1 MKRVFQV
8 SEITTLCNE
17 LKTLLNGCKT
27 HIANM
32 KTYADQA
39 DEALA
44 EVPSEVRYYGAVSS
58 VSQLRSALKTEKIEE
73 ALTKLENCRQRA
85 CELIPAADSD
95 YAAQTR
101 ELMRVT
107 KNLQTLLEEME
118 QFLIHTPL
126 TTDYSAFK
134 KAFEEVQARWN
145 KVTENAATAVEKLMA
160 NIKGAETICHAFSKD
175 PVNLSTG
182 NFIYDRTDLEVV
194 GREPFVFRRFYNA
207 INGREGVLGRDWNH
221 NYEVHLEF
229 MDGEAVL
236 LREDGKEER
245 FFWEKDRYLSLF
257 ASEGTLEK
265 AEDGYTYRTREQK
278 VYRFDREG
286 MCLETE
292 TLLGSLVTFTYEE
305 GSPFRLV
312 KAEKDTGEFFSFSY
326 DAEGKLERVQDHT
339 GRSLSYKYQGGLL
352 KEVTLPDGNTFR
364 YGYTPQGKLE
374 HVENQRGI
382 VTVENFFDEEH
393 RTTLQKFP
401 DGTQMSYVYDA
412 EKKTVELTE
421 RNGSR
426 VTYVH
431 DDKYRDVKHIH
442 SNGEER
448 FAYNQNNQKTLYVD
462 RLGNKTQYAYD
473 PAGNLVRVI
482 DALGNKTEILYGK
495 KNQPTGIR
503 INGKDKL
510 CGEYDA
516 QGRLVK
522 TKDALGNEVE
532 ITYTVSG
539 WPQTIQQADKS
550 RISLSYDARG
560 NITAIEDA
568 QGNVTRYVYD
578 ALNRMVEST
587 DGKGNVTRYTY
598 DVMGNVTCVEN
609 AEGNCQSYEY
619 NASGK
624 VTKVTDFDGAS
635 IQREY
640 NVLNRP
646 SKIIDKEG
654 RETLLAYDSMW
665 NLARVTTPDGARTT
679 YLYNEENLLSRIK
692 YADGA
697 VVRYTYDANGN
708 RIGEEDENG
717 SKTTFVYD
725 ALGRVV
731 EVNGEEGLHYAYR
744 YDGEGNLIEA
754 KDALGNTVSMEYDGN
769 GNLVKETN
777 ALGESRRYTYT
788 PLGDVESITDEAG
801 RKMVYRYLRGGQVAG
816 IRHPDD
822 TEETFTYD
830 ANGNLETHTLATG
843 FVLTYGY
850 DSMDRITE
858 ITGSEGEKKSYT
870 YDALGNVTSMTD
882 GEGNTTR
889 YAYTL
894 SGQLAKVTD
903 ALGNETEYQY
913 DACDRLIEI
922 RQYGAEGS
930 LKEDTEGSGM
940 DTDLLEAEKQN
951 GRNRL
956 CQVTRYTRDLRGQVT
971 ETRDALGQREVY
983 TYDKKG
989 QLLSKLDK
997 EGYLTKYAYTKQG
1010 DLSGIQYADGRE
1022 VKLSYNPLR
1031 QLLEVQ
1037 DWLGST
1043 KITPDALGRAQKV
1056 QYPDGREVSY
1066 TYGKAGERRSITY
1079 PDGKTVFYG
1088 YDEQLRLSELKE
1100 GDSVITYVY
1109 DPLGRLCEKQFPN
1122 GTKTTYAYD
1131 RKDQL
1136 TELVHRDQEGILD
1149 RYTYLYDFLGNKTR
1163 ITKERRGLEQ
1173 ESGSYTYGYDALG
1186 RLSEIQKDGQMQ
1198 TRYGYDAFGNRTWK
1212 EESGERTSYQYN
1224 VINQM
1229 VSERHGE
1236 LLKAYRYDKRG
1247 NLTGILENGAWK
1259 KQYVYGAINRLEEAV
1274 DATGKQARYQY
1285 NGLGH
1290 RVGKQ
1295 EGVLPKEKL
1304 EKLDPQSRIGME
1316 IGNSRQITYTL
1327 DLTRQYYNLLERTEE
1342 NRSQRYFWDG
1352 NVAAYEENG
1361 ERNYYLQ
1368 DELGSPLRIEDS
1380 AGNLR
1385 ENYGYGAF
1393 GEDLYQNQGKI
1404 QPFGYTGYQR
1414 DPVAGTYYAQAREY
1428 LTENGR
1434 FAGQDL
1440 IAGFMDMPFSM
1451 NRYSYCFNSSLILID
1466 YNGCFAVLATLGAM
1480 ALGALAG
1487 SAINASVKVVTEY
1500 VEVKRGEKEKIDW
1513 GEVAGAAAEGA
1524 IIGGVS
1530 ALPITGPLI
1539 TAVTTIGTGAVAAGT
1554 KSTVTQLVNNQPIDY
1569 NKVVEDA
1576 MIGGVTSGI
1585 FYGIGKIKDVGKI
1598 KLAGKTQG
1606 VNTKDLYKQKLNE
1619 VASKQEQ
1626 IKGAIAAT
1634 GRTSPHR
1641 KRQLAALKKEALNLM
1656 KKYGKAEVIGILKDN
1671 QKKTLEALLGIKMTN
1686 TLLEEIL
1693 EVYIPLYDNKV
1704 TPEEYFEQNFGKL
1717 CNKEISCPS

>member
-8 SEITTLCNE
+8 SEISTLCNE

-27 HIANM
+27 HISNM
-32 KTYADQA
+32 KTYAEQA

-44 EVPSEVRYYGAVSS
+44 EVPGEVRHYDAVSS
-58 VSQLRSALKTEKIEE
+58 ASELRSALKTEKIEE

-85 CELIPAADSD
+85 CELIPAADTD

-101 ELMRVT
+101 ELMGVT
-107 KNLQTLLEEME
+107 KNLQTLLEEIE

-182 NFIYDRTDLEVV
+182 NFIYDRTDLEVG

-207 INGREGVLGRDWNH
+207 INGREGVLGKDWNH

-229 MDGEAVL
+229 TDGEAVL

-292 TLLGSLVTFTYEE
+292 TLLGGRVTFTYETE
-305 GSPFRLV
+305 APFRLV
-312 KAEKDTGEFFSFSY
+312 KAEKDTGEFFAFSY
-326 DAEGKLERVQDHT
+326 GADGMLERVEDHT
-339 GRSLSYKYQGGLL
+339 GRCLSYQYQGGLL
-352 KEVTLPDGNTFR
+352 KEVRLPDGNTFR

-374 HVENQRGI
+374 QVENQRGI

-495 KNQPTGIR
+495 KNQPTGIK

-522 TKDALGNEVE
+522 TRDALGNEVE
-532 ITYTVSG
+532 ITYTASG

-550 RISLSYDARG
+550 RISLSYDAKG

-568 QGNVTRYVYD
+568 LGNVTRYAYD

-587 DGKGNVTRYTY
+587 DGKGNVTKYAY

-609 AEGNCQSYEY
+609 AEGNRQSYEY

-654 RETLLAYDSMW
+654 RETLLTYDSMW
-665 NLARVTTPDGARTT
+665 NLARVTASDGARTT

-717 SKTTFVYD
+717 AKTTFVYD
-725 ALGRVV
+725 ALGRAV
-731 EVNGEEGLHYAYR
+731 EVTGEEGLHYAYR

-754 KDALGNTVSMEYDGN
+754 EDALGNTVSMEYDGN

-777 ALGESRRYTYT
+777 ALGESRHYTYT

-801 RKMVYRYLRGGQVAG
+801 RTTCYQYQKGGLLEKIQYSDG
-816 IRHPDD
+816 
-822 TEETFTYD
+822 TEEAFTYD

-843 FVLTYGY
+843 FVLRYGY

-903 ALGNETEYQY
+903 ALGNETQYRY

-922 RQYGAEGS
+922 CQYGEKAGQEF
-930 LKEDTEGSGM
+930 
-940 DTDLLEAEKQN
+940 LEAEE
-951 GRNRL
+951 RNRRGRR
-956 CQVTRYTRDLRGQVT
+956 CQVTRYHRDIRGQITEVT
-971 ETRDALGQREVY
+971 DAMGQKETY

-989 QLLSKLDK
+989 QLLGKLDK

-1031 QLLEVQ
+1031 QLTEIQ

-1043 KITPDALGRAQKV
+1043 KITPDALGRAEKV

-1066 TYGKAGERRSITY
+1066 TYGKAGERRSLTY

-1088 YDEQLRLSELKE
+1088 YDEQFRLSELKE
-1100 GDSVITYVY
+1100 GDSIITYGY
-1109 DPLGRLCEKQFPN
+1109 DPVGRLCEKQFPN
-1122 GTKTTYAYD
+1122 GTKTTYRYD
-1131 RKDQL
+1131 RKDQV
-1136 TELVHRDQEGILD
+1136 TELVHRDKEGILD
-1149 RYTYLYDFLGNKTR
+1149 RYTYLYDLLGNKTG

-1186 RLSEIQKDGQMQ
+1186 RLSEIQKDGKVQ
-1198 TRYGYDAFGNRTWK
+1198 TQYGYDAFGNRIWK
-1212 EESGERTSYQYN
+1212 EESRERTSYQYN
-1224 VINQM
+1224 DLNQM
-1229 VSERHGE
+1229 VSERQGE
-1236 LLKAYRYDKRG
+1236 IRKEYGYDKRG
-1247 NLTGILENGAWK
+1247 NLTSILENGTWK

-1274 DATGKQARYQY
+1274 DAAGKQARYQY

-1352 NVAAYEENG
+1352 NVAVYEENG

-1385 ENYGYGAF
+1385 ESYGYGAF
-1393 GEDLYQNQGKI
+1393 GEDLYQNQGEI

-1414 DPVAGTYYAQAREY
+1414 DEIAGTYYAQAREY
-1428 LTENGR
+1428 LAENGR

-1440 IAGFMDMPFSM
+1440 IVGFMDLPFSM
-1451 NRYSYCFNSSLILID
+1451 NRYSYCFNAPMVLVDLDGEWPSLSD
-1466 YNGCFAVLATLGAM
+1466 
-1480 ALGALAG
+1480 
-1487 SAINASVKVVTEY
+1487 
-1500 VEVKRGEKEKIDW
+1500 
-1513 GEVAGAAAEGA
+1513 
-1524 IIGGVS
+1524 
-1530 ALPITGPLI
+1530 
-1539 TAVTTIGTGAVAAGT
+1539 
-1554 KSTVTQLVNNQPIDY
+1554 
-1569 NKVVEDA
+1569 
-1576 MIGGVTSGI
+1576 
-1585 FYGIGKIKDVGKI
+1585 IGKGIQNGIKDVGNAINKGVQ
-1598 KLAGKTQG
+1598 KVWETGQKAVKTAVDWVDEHKTELVAVGIMTGAVVAIASGG
-1606 VNTKDLYKQKLNE
+1606 V
-1619 VASKQEQ
+1619 
-1626 IKGAIAAT
+1626 IAAT
-1634 GRTSPHR
+1634 VGAGVLIGGGIGGISNIVSGSGNFTNGFIGGSVNGFITVFGTTSLAINPFAANAAGGAMGSVLTDILNNKDLPLKEQKSTIEILISAIASSGTQAVIGGGLAKIWDKATLGRTIGNS
-1641 KRQLAALKKEALNLM
+1641 KGWDKMATIFWETLFSGGFSFSTGTIASILSGALGKKIVDGNFM
-1656 KKYGKAEVIGILKDN
+1656 KNITE
-1671 QKKTLEALLGIKMTN
+1671 
-1686 TLLEEIL
+1686 LLEGCL
-1693 EVYIPLYDNKV
+1693 E
-1704 TPEEYFEQNFGKL
+1704 
-1717 CNKEISCPS
+1717 

>member
-27 HIANM
+27 HISNM
-32 KTYADQA
+32 KTYAEQA

-44 EVPSEVRYYGAVSS
+44 EVPGEVRHYDAVSS
-58 VSQLRSALKTEKIEE
+58 ASELRSALKTEKIEE

-85 CELIPAADSD
+85 CELIPAADTD

-101 ELMRVT
+101 ELMGVT

-160 NIKGAETICHAFSKD
+160 NIKGAETICHVFSKD

-182 NFIYDRTDLEVV
+182 NFIYDRTDLEVG

-207 INGREGVLGRDWNH
+207 INDRSGVLGKDWNH

-229 MDGEAVL
+229 TDGEAVL

-292 TLLGSLVTFTYEE
+292 TLLGGRVTFTYETE
-305 GSPFRLV
+305 APFRLV
-312 KAEKDTGEFFSFSY
+312 KAEKDTGEFFAFSY
-326 DAEGKLERVQDHT
+326 GADGMLERVEDHV
-339 GRSLSYKYQGGLL
+339 GRCLSYQYQGGLL

-374 HVENQRGI
+374 QVENPRGI

-412 EKKTVELTE
+412 EKKAVELTE

-426 VTYVH
+426 VIYVH

-482 DALGNKTEILYGK
+482 DALGNKTEIRYGE
-495 KNQPTGIR
+495 KNQPTGIK

-522 TKDALGNEVE
+522 TRDALGNEVE
-532 ITYTVSG
+532 ITYTASG

-550 RISLSYDARG
+550 RISLSYDAKG

-568 QGNVTRYVYD
+568 LGNVTRYAYD

-587 DGKGNVTRYTY
+587 DGKGNVTKYAY

-609 AEGNCQSYEY
+609 AEGNRQSYEY

-654 RETLLAYDSMW
+654 RETLLTYDSMW
-665 NLARVTTPDGARTT
+665 NLARVTASDGARTT

-717 SKTTFVYD
+717 AKTTFVYD
-725 ALGRVV
+725 ALGRAV
-731 EVNGEEGLHYAYR
+731 EVTGEEGLHYAYR

-754 KDALGNTVSMEYDGN
+754 EDALGNTVSMEYDGN

-777 ALGESRRYTYT
+777 ALGESRHYTYT

-801 RKMVYRYLRGGQVAG
+801 RTTCYQYQKGGLLEKIQYSDG
-816 IRHPDD
+816 
-822 TEETFTYD
+822 TEEAFTYD

-843 FVLTYGY
+843 FVLRYGY

-903 ALGNETEYQY
+903 ALGNETQYRY

-922 RQYGAEGS
+922 CQYGEKADQEF
-930 LKEDTEGSGM
+930 
-940 DTDLLEAEKQN
+940 LEAEE
-951 GRNRL
+951 RNRRGRR
-956 CQVTRYTRDLRGQVT
+956 CQVTRYHRDIRGQITEVT
-971 ETRDALGQREVY
+971 DAMGQKETY

-989 QLLSKLDK
+989 QLLGKLDK

-1031 QLLEVQ
+1031 QLTEIQ

-1043 KITPDALGRAQKV
+1043 KITPDALGRAEKV

-1066 TYGKAGERRSITY
+1066 TYGKAGERRSLTY

-1088 YDEQLRLSELKE
+1088 YDEQFRLSELKE
-1100 GDSVITYVY
+1100 GDSIITYGY
-1109 DPLGRLCEKQFPN
+1109 DPVGRLCEKQFPN
-1122 GTKTTYAYD
+1122 GTKTTYRYD
-1131 RKDQL
+1131 RKDQV
-1136 TELVHRDQEGILD
+1136 TELVHRDKEGILD
-1149 RYTYLYDFLGNKTR
+1149 RYTYLYDLLGNKTG

-1186 RLSEIQKDGQMQ
+1186 RLSEIQKDGKVQ
-1198 TRYGYDAFGNRTWK
+1198 TQYGYDAFGNRIWK
-1212 EESGERTSYQYN
+1212 EESRERTSYQYN
-1224 VINQM
+1224 GLNQM
-1229 VSERHGE
+1229 VSERQGE
-1236 LLKAYRYDKRG
+1236 IRKEYGYDKRG
-1247 NLTGILENGAWK
+1247 NLTSILENGTWK

-1274 DATGKQARYQY
+1274 DAAGKQARYQY

-1304 EKLDPQSRIGME
+1304 EKLDPQNRIGME
-1316 IGNSRQITYTL
+1316 IGNSRQITYAL
-1327 DLTRQYYNLLERTEE
+1327 DLTRQYHNLLERTEE
-1342 NRSQRYFWDG
+1342 SKSQRYFWDG

-1380 AGNLR
+1380 AGTLL
-1385 ENYGYGAF
+1385 ESYGYGAF

-1414 DPVAGTYYAQAREY
+1414 DEVSGTYYAQAREY
-1428 LTENGR
+1428 LAESGR
-1434 FAGQDL
+1434 FAGQDIMTGTVKYPETFNL
-1440 IAGFMDMPFSM
+1440 YKYSFNQPLKYIDPSGETEEEFCENISTAFS
-1451 NRYSYCFNSSLILID
+1451 RYGEQFIESVSSPQNWGLWALDGSFAALEVYKQITKHIPQFKTNANNKTLVNISDSVNYKGGRGGVRRISKAKLLQQDSSLGEAYRTQMKLDKLSKGLVCLNGAVSFISEYNSNPDLSVKEKIVNSSVEATWSIGSSVAIGSALGSLLPGAGTIVGAIGGFVVGTAASILID
-1466 YNGCFAVLATLGAM
+1466 GIAKTKWFDG
-1480 ALGALAG
+1480 
-1487 SAINASVKVVTEY
+1487 
-1500 VEVKRGEKEKIDW
+1500 
-1513 GEVAGAAAEGA
+1513 
-1524 IIGGVS
+1524 
-1530 ALPITGPLI
+1530 
-1539 TAVTTIGTGAVAAGT
+1539 GT
-1554 KSTVTQLVNNQPIDY
+1554 KSVLDY
-1569 NKVVEDA
+1569 VKQGVNKVVD
-1576 MIGGVTSGI
+1576 
-1585 FYGIGKIKDVGKI
+1585 GIGDAFSG
-1598 KLAGKTQG
+1598 
-1606 VNTKDLYKQKLNE
+1606 
-1619 VASKQEQ
+1619 
-1626 IKGAIAAT
+1626 
-1634 GRTSPHR
+1634 
-1641 KRQLAALKKEALNLM
+1641 
-1656 KKYGKAEVIGILKDN
+1656 
-1671 QKKTLEALLGIKMTN
+1671 
-1686 TLLEEIL
+1686 
-1693 EVYIPLYDNKV
+1693 
-1704 TPEEYFEQNFGKL
+1704 FG
-1717 CNKEISCPS
+1717 EFVFG

>member
-27 HIANM
+27 HISNM
-32 KTYADQA
+32 KTYAEQA

-44 EVPSEVRYYGAVSS
+44 EVPGEVRHYGAVYS
-58 VSQLRSALKTEKIEE
+58 VSELRSALKTEKIED
-73 ALTKLENCRQRA
+73 ALTKLENCRVRA
-85 CELIPAADSD
+85 CELIPAADTD

-101 ELMRVT
+101 ELVGVT

-145 KVTENAATAVEKLMA
+145 KVTENAEKVVEKLMA

-182 NFIYDRTDLEVV
+182 NFIYDRTDLEVG

-207 INGREGVLGRDWNH
+207 INGREGVLGKDWNH

-229 MDGEAVL
+229 TDGEAVL

-292 TLLGSLVTFTYEE
+292 TLLGGRVTFTYETE
-305 GSPFRLV
+305 APFRLV
-312 KAEKDTGEFFSFSY
+312 KAEKDTGEFFAFSY
-326 DAEGKLERVQDHT
+326 GADGMLERVEDHV
-339 GRSLSYKYQGGLL
+339 GRCLSYQYQGGLL

-374 HVENQRGI
+374 QVENPRGI

-412 EKKTVELTE
+412 EKKAVELTE

-426 VTYVH
+426 VIYVH

-482 DALGNKTEILYGK
+482 DALGNKTEIRYGE

-522 TKDALGNEVE
+522 TRDALGNEVE
-532 ITYTVSG
+532 ITYTEAG
-539 WPQTIQQADKS
+539 WPQTILQADKS
-550 RISLSYDARG
+550 RITLSYDAKG

-568 QGNVTRYVYD
+568 QGNMTQYGYD
-578 ALNRMVEST
+578 TLNRMVEST
-587 DGKGNVTRYTY
+587 DGKGNVTKYAY
-598 DVMGNVTCVEN
+598 DVIGNVTCVEN

-654 RETLLAYDSMW
+654 RETLLTYDSMW
-665 NLARVTTPDGARTT
+665 NLARVTAPDGARTT

-697 VVRYTYDANGN
+697 VVRYTYDGNGN
-708 RIGEEDENG
+708 RTGEEDENG
-717 SKTTFVYD
+717 AKTTFVYD

-754 KDALGNTVSMEYDGN
+754 EDALGNTVSMEYDGN

-777 ALGESRRYTYT
+777 VLGESRHYTYT

-801 RKMVYRYLRGGQVAG
+801 RTTCYQYQKGGLLEKIQYSDG
-816 IRHPDD
+816 
-822 TEETFTYD
+822 TEEAFTYD

-843 FVLTYGY
+843 FVLRYGY

-903 ALGNETEYQY
+903 ALGNETQYRY

-922 RQYGAEGS
+922 CQYGEKADQEF
-930 LKEDTEGSGM
+930 
-940 DTDLLEAEKQN
+940 LEAEE
-951 GRNRL
+951 RNRRGRR
-956 CQVTRYTRDLRGQVT
+956 CQVTRYHRDIRGQITEVT
-971 ETRDALGQREVY
+971 DAMGQKETY

-989 QLLSKLDK
+989 QLLGKLDK

-1031 QLLEVQ
+1031 QLTEIQ

-1043 KITPDALGRAQKV
+1043 KITPDALGRAEKV

-1066 TYGKAGERRSITY
+1066 TYGKAGERRSLTY

-1088 YDEQLRLSELKE
+1088 YDEQFRLSELKE
-1100 GDSVITYVY
+1100 GDSIITYGY
-1109 DPLGRLCEKQFPN
+1109 DPVGRLCEKQFPN
-1122 GTKTTYAYD
+1122 GTKTTYRYD
-1131 RKDQL
+1131 RKDQV
-1136 TELVHRDQEGILD
+1136 TELVHRDKEGILD
-1149 RYTYLYDFLGNKTR
+1149 RYTYLYDLLGNKTG

-1186 RLSEIQKDGQMQ
+1186 RLSEIQKDGKVQ
-1198 TRYGYDAFGNRTWK
+1198 TQYGYDAFGNRIWK
-1212 EESGERTSYQYN
+1212 EESRERTSYQYN
-1224 VINQM
+1224 GLNQM
-1229 VSERHGE
+1229 VSERQGE
-1236 LLKAYRYDKRG
+1236 IRKEYGYDKRG
-1247 NLTGILENGAWK
+1247 NLTSILENGTWK

-1274 DATGKQARYQY
+1274 DAAGKQARYQY

-1295 EGVLPKEKL
+1295 EGIIPKEKL
-1304 EKLDPQSRIGME
+1304 EKLDPQNRICME
-1316 IGNSRQITYTL
+1316 VGNSRQIAYTL

-1342 NRSQRYFWDG
+1342 SQSQRYFWDG

-1361 ERNYYLQ
+1361 GRNYYLQ
-1368 DELGSPLRIEDS
+1368 DELGSSLRIEDS

-1385 ENYGYGAF
+1385 ESYGYGAF
-1393 GEDLYQNQGKI
+1393 GEDLYQNQGKK

-1414 DPVAGTYYAQAREY
+1414 DEIAGTYYAQAREY
-1428 LTENGR
+1428 LAESGR
-1434 FAGQDL
+1434 FQERDIIKGQTSYPL
-1440 IAGFMDMPFSM
+1440 TLNEYIYCGNMPFYYYDP
-1451 NRYSYCFNSSLILID
+1451 NGLFWHIVCGAAVGIVANTVINVGTSLL
-1466 YNGCFAVLATLGAM
+1466 
-1480 ALGALAG
+1480 
-1487 SAINASVKVVTEY
+1487 S
-1500 VEVKRGEKEKIDW
+1500 GEKITASQ
-1513 GEVAGAAAEGA
+1513 VISS
-1524 IIGGVS
+1524 IIGG
-1530 ALPITGPLI
+1530 AITGGI
-1539 TAVTTIGTGAVAAGT
+1539 T
-1554 KSTVTQLVNNQPIDY
+1554 
-1569 NKVVEDA
+1569 
-1576 MIGGVTSGI
+1576 
-1585 FYGIGKIKDVGKI
+1585 
-1598 KLAGKTQG
+1598 
-1606 VNTKDLYKQKLNE
+1606 
-1619 VASKQEQ
+1619 
-1626 IKGAIAAT
+1626 AAT
-1634 GRTSPHR
+1634 GNVMAGTVVGGAAERIIKGTMDGDSIQDIAQDVAVGTVVDVAIAKVGKYLINTSMADSMKNYLKGTKWGNKIFKSDRYYRSQITRARNAWKNKKIIKPRFRTYMNGFLGVSGMELIDKVTDLQASYIPGMDIKEELRHI
-1641 KRQLAALKKEALNLM
+1641 LNDIYDNGEEWIKEANEM
-1656 KKYGKAEVIGILKDN
+1656 RNYTNQILDKML
-1671 QKKTLEALLGIKMTN
+1671 KTITNEELET
-1686 TLLEEIL
+1686 
-1693 EVYIPLYDNKV
+1693 V
-1704 TPEEYFEQNFGKL
+1704 L
-1717 CNKEISCPS
+1717 CIE

>member
-8 SEITTLCNE
+8 SEISTLCNE

-27 HIANM
+27 HISDM
-32 KTYADQA
+32 KTYAEQA

-44 EVPSEVRYYGAVSS
+44 EVPGEVRHYDAVSS
-58 VSQLRSALKTEKIEE
+58 ASELRSALKTEKIEE

-85 CELIPAADSD
+85 CELIPAADTD

-101 ELMRVT
+101 ELVGVT

-182 NFIYDRTDLEVV
+182 NFIYDRTDLEVG
-194 GREPFVFRRFYNA
+194 GREAFVFRRFYNA
-207 INGREGVLGRDWNH
+207 INDRSGVLGKDWNH

-229 MDGEAVL
+229 TDGEAVL

-257 ASEGTLEK
+257 ASEGVLEK
-265 AEDGYTYRTREQK
+265 AEEGYAYRTREQK

-292 TLLGSLVTFTYEE
+292 TLLGSLITFTYEE

-312 KAEKDTGEFFSFSY
+312 KVEKDTGEFFAFSY
-326 DAEGKLERVQDHT
+326 GADGMLEHVKDHA

-352 KEVTLPDGNTFR
+352 KEVRLPDGNTFR

-374 HVENQRGI
+374 QVENQRGI

-448 FAYNQNNQKTLYVD
+448 FTYNQNNQKTLYVD

-495 KNQPTGIR
+495 KNQPTGIK

-522 TKDALGNEVE
+522 TRDALGNEVE

-550 RISLSYDARG
+550 RIRLSYDARG
-560 NITAIEDA
+560 NITAIKDA
-568 QGNVTRYVYD
+568 LGNVIRYAYD

-708 RIGEEDENG
+708 RTGEEDENG
-717 SKTTFVYD
+717 AKTTFVYD

-754 KDALGNTVSMEYDGN
+754 EDALGNTVSMEYDGN
-769 GNLVKETN
+769 GNLVKESN
-777 ALGESRRYTYT
+777 ALGESRHYTYT

-801 RKMVYRYLRGGQVAG
+801 RTTCYQYQKGGLLEKIQYSDG
-816 IRHPDD
+816 
-822 TEETFTYD
+822 TEEAFTYD
-830 ANGNLETHTLATG
+830 ANGNLETHTFATG
-843 FVLTYGY
+843 FVLRYGY

-913 DACDRLIEI
+913 DVCDRLIEI

-930 LKEDTEGSGM
+930 LKEEVEGSGM

-971 ETRDALGQREVY
+971 ETMDALKQREVY

-1031 QLLEVQ
+1031 QLMEVQ
-1037 DWLGST
+1037 DWLGNT

-1066 TYGKAGERRSITY
+1066 TYGKAGERKSITY

-1100 GDSVITYVY
+1100 GDSIITYAY
-1109 DPLGRLCEKQFPN
+1109 DPMGRLCEKQFPN

-1136 TELVHRDQEGILD
+1136 TELVHQDQDGILD
-1149 RYTYLYDFLGNKTR
+1149 RYTYLYDLLGNKTG

-1229 VSERHGE
+1229 VSEKHGE
-1236 LLKAYRYDKRG
+1236 LLKAYSYDKRG
-1247 NLTGILENGAWK
+1247 NLTGIQENGAWK

-1274 DATGKQARYQY
+1274 DAAGKQARYQY

-1316 IGNSRQITYTL
+1316 IGNSQQITYTL

-1342 NRSQRYFWDG
+1342 SQSQRYFWDG

-1385 ENYGYGAF
+1385 ESYGYGAF
-1393 GEDLYQNQGKI
+1393 GEDLYQNQGEI

-1414 DPVAGTYYAQAREY
+1414 DEIAGTYYAQAREY
-1428 LTENGR
+1428 LAENGR

-1440 IAGFMDMPFSM
+1440 IAGFMDLPFSM
-1451 NRYSYCFNSSLILID
+1451 NRYSYCFNAPMILVD
-1466 YNGCFAVLATLGAM
+1466 LDGAFPSWSDIKKGFSKGIGKAWNWAKKHKDDIIKVIGTT
-1480 ALGALAG
+1480 AL
-1487 SAINASVKVVTEY
+1487 VV
-1500 VEVKRGEKEKIDW
+1500 
-1513 GEVAGAAAEGA
+1513 
-1524 IIGGVS
+1524 GGV
-1530 ALPITGPLI
+1530 AI
-1539 TAVTTIGTGAVAAGT
+1539 TAATFGTGAGVFVGISAVSGAT
-1554 KSTVTQLVNNQPIDY
+1554 
-1569 NKVVEDA
+1569 A
-1576 MIGGVTSGI
+1576 GGVTSYITGGDIVDNICGGTINGTITAIGTLLGTPGVGNFLGGAIGSAITDIMGGEKEFDKVLLRSAIGGGI
-1585 FYGIGKIKDVGKI
+1585 QLGMTMGGIITKVSYDVGLKNTSLGGI
-1598 KLAGKTQG
+1598 ILNY
-1606 VNTKDLYKQKLNE
+1606 VNMVYGLGSGMATFGFQE
-1619 VASKQEQ
+1619 VLDQC
-1626 IKGAIAAT
+1626 
-1634 GRTSPHR
+1634 
-1641 KRQLAALKKEALNLM
+1641 EA
-1656 KKYGKAEVIGILKDN
+1656 
-1671 QKKTLEALLGIKMTN
+1671 
-1686 TLLEEIL
+1686 
-1693 EVYIPLYDNKV
+1693 
-1704 TPEEYFEQNFGKL
+1704 
-1717 CNKEISCPS
+1717 

>member
-8 SEITTLCNE
+8 SEISTLCNE

-27 HIANM
+27 HISNM
-32 KTYADQA
+32 KTYAEQA

-44 EVPSEVRYYGAVSS
+44 EVPGEVRHYDAVSS
-58 VSQLRSALKTEKIEE
+58 ASELRSALKTEKMEE

-85 CELIPAADSD
+85 CELIPAADTD

-101 ELMRVT
+101 ELMGVT
-107 KNLQTLLEEME
+107 KNLQTLLEEIE

-182 NFIYDRTDLEVV
+182 NFIYDRTDLEVG

-207 INGREGVLGRDWNH
+207 INGREGVLGKDWNH

-229 MDGEAVL
+229 TDGEAVL

-292 TLLGSLVTFTYEE
+292 TLLGGRVTFTYETE
-305 GSPFRLV
+305 APFRLV
-312 KAEKDTGEFFSFSY
+312 KAEKDTGEFFAFSY
-326 DAEGKLERVQDHT
+326 GADGMLERVEDHT
-339 GRSLSYKYQGGLL
+339 GRCLSYQYQGGLL
-352 KEVTLPDGNTFR
+352 KEVRLPDGNTFR

-374 HVENQRGI
+374 QVENQRGI

-495 KNQPTGIR
+495 KNQPTGIK

-522 TKDALGNEVE
+522 TRDALGNEVE
-532 ITYTVSG
+532 ITYTASG

-550 RISLSYDARG
+550 RISLSYDAKG

-568 QGNVTRYVYD
+568 LGNVTRYAYD

-587 DGKGNVTRYTY
+587 DGKGNVTKYAY

-609 AEGNCQSYEY
+609 AEGNRQSYEY

-654 RETLLAYDSMW
+654 RETLLTYDSMW
-665 NLARVTTPDGARTT
+665 NLARVTASDGARTT

-717 SKTTFVYD
+717 AKTTFVYD
-725 ALGRVV
+725 ALGRAV
-731 EVNGEEGLHYAYR
+731 EVTGEEGLHYAYR

-754 KDALGNTVSMEYDGN
+754 EDALGNTVSMEYDGN

-777 ALGESRRYTYT
+777 ALGESRHYTYT

-801 RKMVYRYLRGGQVAG
+801 RTTCYQYQKGGLLEKIQYSDG
-816 IRHPDD
+816 
-822 TEETFTYD
+822 TEEAFTYD

-843 FVLTYGY
+843 FVLRYGY

-894 SGQLAKVTD
+894 SRQLAKVTD
-903 ALGNETEYQY
+903 ALGNETQYRY

-922 RQYGAEGS
+922 CQYGEKADQEF
-930 LKEDTEGSGM
+930 
-940 DTDLLEAEKQN
+940 LEAEE
-951 GRNRL
+951 RNRRGRR
-956 CQVTRYTRDLRGQVT
+956 CQVTRYHRDIRGQITEVT
-971 ETRDALGQREVY
+971 DAMGQKETY

-989 QLLSKLDK
+989 QLLGKLDK

-1031 QLLEVQ
+1031 QLTEIQ

-1043 KITPDALGRAQKV
+1043 KITPDALGRAEKV

-1066 TYGKAGERRSITY
+1066 TYGKAGERRSLTY

-1088 YDEQLRLSELKE
+1088 YDEQFRLSELKE
-1100 GDSVITYVY
+1100 GDSIITYGY
-1109 DPLGRLCEKQFPN
+1109 DPVGRLCEKQFPN
-1122 GTKTTYAYD
+1122 GTKTTYRYD
-1131 RKDQL
+1131 RKDQV
-1136 TELVHRDQEGILD
+1136 TELVHRDKEGILD
-1149 RYTYLYDFLGNKTR
+1149 RYTYLYDLLGNKTG

-1186 RLSEIQKDGQMQ
+1186 RLSEIQKDGKVQ
-1198 TRYGYDAFGNRTWK
+1198 TQYGYDAFGNRIWK
-1212 EESGERTSYQYN
+1212 EESRERTSYQYN
-1224 VINQM
+1224 DLNQM
-1229 VSERHGE
+1229 VSERQGE
-1236 LLKAYRYDKRG
+1236 IRKEYGYDKRG
-1247 NLTGILENGAWK
+1247 NLTSILENGTWK

-1274 DATGKQARYQY
+1274 DAAGKQARYQY

-1352 NVAAYEENG
+1352 NVAVYEENG

-1385 ENYGYGAF
+1385 ESYGYGAF
-1393 GEDLYQNQGKI
+1393 GEDLYQNQGEI

-1414 DPVAGTYYAQAREY
+1414 DGIAGTYYAQAREY
-1428 LTENGR
+1428 LAENGR

-1440 IAGFMDMPFSM
+1440 IVGFMDLPFSM
-1451 NRYSYCFNSSLILID
+1451 NRYSYCFNAPMVLVDLDGEWPSLSD
-1466 YNGCFAVLATLGAM
+1466 
-1480 ALGALAG
+1480 
-1487 SAINASVKVVTEY
+1487 
-1500 VEVKRGEKEKIDW
+1500 
-1513 GEVAGAAAEGA
+1513 
-1524 IIGGVS
+1524 
-1530 ALPITGPLI
+1530 
-1539 TAVTTIGTGAVAAGT
+1539 
-1554 KSTVTQLVNNQPIDY
+1554 
-1569 NKVVEDA
+1569 
-1576 MIGGVTSGI
+1576 
-1585 FYGIGKIKDVGKI
+1585 IGKGIQNGIKDVGNAINKGVQ
-1598 KLAGKTQG
+1598 KVWETGQKAVKTAVDWVDEHKTELVAVGIMTGAVVAIASGG
-1606 VNTKDLYKQKLNE
+1606 V
-1619 VASKQEQ
+1619 
-1626 IKGAIAAT
+1626 IAAT
-1634 GRTSPHR
+1634 VGAGVLIGGGIGGISNIVSGSGNFTNGFIGGSVNGFITVFGTTSLAINPFAANAAGGAMGSVLTDILNNKDLPLKEQKSTIEILISAIASSGTQAVIGGGLAKIWDKATLGRTIGNS
-1641 KRQLAALKKEALNLM
+1641 KGWDKMATIFWETLFSGGFSFSTGTIASILSGALGKKIVDGNFM
-1656 KKYGKAEVIGILKDN
+1656 KNITE
-1671 QKKTLEALLGIKMTN
+1671 
-1686 TLLEEIL
+1686 LLEGCL
-1693 EVYIPLYDNKV
+1693 E
-1704 TPEEYFEQNFGKL
+1704 
-1717 CNKEISCPS
+1717 

>member
-27 HIANM
+27 HISNM
-32 KTYADQA
+32 KTYAEQA

-44 EVPSEVRYYGAVSS
+44 EVPGEVRHYGAVYS
-58 VSQLRSALKTEKIEE
+58 VSELRSALKTEKIED
-73 ALTKLENCRQRA
+73 ALTKLENCRVRA
-85 CELIPAADSD
+85 CELIPAADTD

-101 ELMRVT
+101 ELVGVT

-160 NIKGAETICHAFSKD
+160 NIKGAETICHVFSKD

-182 NFIYDRTDLEVV
+182 NFIYDRTDLEVG

-207 INGREGVLGRDWNH
+207 INDRSGVLGKDWNH

-229 MDGEAVL
+229 TDGEAVL

-292 TLLGSLVTFTYEE
+292 TLLGGRVTFTYETE
-305 GSPFRLV
+305 APFRLV
-312 KAEKDTGEFFSFSY
+312 KAEKDTGEFFAFSY
-326 DAEGKLERVQDHT
+326 GADGMLERVEDHV
-339 GRSLSYKYQGGLL
+339 GRCLSYQYQGGLL

-374 HVENQRGI
+374 QVENQRGI

-401 DGTQMSYVYDA
+401 DGTRMSYVYDA
-412 EKKTVELTE
+412 EKKAVELTE

-426 VTYVH
+426 VIYVH

-482 DALGNKTEILYGK
+482 DALGNKTEIRYGE

-522 TKDALGNEVE
+522 TRDALGNEVE
-532 ITYTVSG
+532 ITYTASG

-550 RISLSYDARG
+550 RISLSYDAKG

-568 QGNVTRYVYD
+568 LGNVTRYAYD

-587 DGKGNVTRYTY
+587 DGKGNVTKYAY

-609 AEGNCQSYEY
+609 AEGNRQSYEY

-654 RETLLAYDSMW
+654 RETLLTYDSMW
-665 NLARVTTPDGARTT
+665 NLARVTASDGARTT

-717 SKTTFVYD
+717 AKTTFVYD
-725 ALGRVV
+725 ALGRAV
-731 EVNGEEGLHYAYR
+731 EVTGEEGLHYAYR

-754 KDALGNTVSMEYDGN
+754 EDALGNTVSMEYDGN

-777 ALGESRRYTYT
+777 ALGESRHYTYT

-801 RKMVYRYLRGGQVAG
+801 RTTCYQYQKGGLLEKIQYSDG
-816 IRHPDD
+816 
-822 TEETFTYD
+822 TEEAFTYD

-843 FVLTYGY
+843 FVLRYGY

-903 ALGNETEYQY
+903 ALGNETQYRY

-922 RQYGAEGS
+922 CQYGEKADQEF
-930 LKEDTEGSGM
+930 
-940 DTDLLEAEKQN
+940 LEAEE
-951 GRNRL
+951 RNRRGRR
-956 CQVTRYTRDLRGQVT
+956 CQVTRYHRDIRGQITEVT
-971 ETRDALGQREVY
+971 DAMGQKETY

-989 QLLSKLDK
+989 QLLGKLDK

-1031 QLLEVQ
+1031 QLTEIQ

-1043 KITPDALGRAQKV
+1043 KITPDALGRAEKV

-1066 TYGKAGERRSITY
+1066 TYGKAGERRSLTY

-1088 YDEQLRLSELKE
+1088 YDEQFRLSELKE
-1100 GDSVITYVY
+1100 GDSIITYGY
-1109 DPLGRLCEKQFPN
+1109 DPVGRLCEKQFPN
-1122 GTKTTYAYD
+1122 GTKTTYRYD
-1131 RKDQL
+1131 RKDQV
-1136 TELVHRDQEGILD
+1136 TELVHRDKEGILD
-1149 RYTYLYDFLGNKTR
+1149 RYTYLYDLLGNKTG

-1186 RLSEIQKDGQMQ
+1186 RLSEIQKDGKVQ
-1198 TRYGYDAFGNRTWK
+1198 TQYGYDAFGNRIWK
-1212 EESGERTSYQYN
+1212 EESRERTSYQYN
-1224 VINQM
+1224 GLNQM
-1229 VSERHGE
+1229 VSERQGE
-1236 LLKAYRYDKRG
+1236 IRKEYGYDKRG
-1247 NLTGILENGAWK
+1247 NLTSILENGTWK

-1274 DATGKQARYQY
+1274 DAAGKQARYQY

-1304 EKLDPQSRIGME
+1304 EKLDPQRRIGME
-1316 IGNSRQITYTL
+1316 IGNSRQITYAL
-1327 DLTRQYYNLLERTEE
+1327 DLTRQYHNLLERTEE
-1342 NRSQRYFWDG
+1342 SKSQRYFWDG

-1380 AGNLR
+1380 AGTLL
-1385 ENYGYGAF
+1385 ESYGYGAF

-1414 DPVAGTYYAQAREY
+1414 DEVSGTYYAQAREY
-1428 LTENGR
+1428 LAESGR
-1434 FAGQDL
+1434 FAGQDIMTGTVKYPETFNL
-1440 IAGFMDMPFSM
+1440 YKYSFNQPLKYIDPSGETEEEFCENISTAFS
-1451 NRYSYCFNSSLILID
+1451 RYGEQFIESVSSPQNWGLWALDGSFAALEVYKQITKHIPQFKTNANNKTLVNISDSVNYKGGRGGVRRISKAKLLQQDSSLGEAYRTQMKLDKLSKGLVCLNGAVSFISEYNSNPDLSVKEKIVNSSVEATWSIGSSVAIGSALGSLLPGAGTIVGAIGGFVVGTAASILID
-1466 YNGCFAVLATLGAM
+1466 GIAKTKWFDG
-1480 ALGALAG
+1480 
-1487 SAINASVKVVTEY
+1487 
-1500 VEVKRGEKEKIDW
+1500 
-1513 GEVAGAAAEGA
+1513 
-1524 IIGGVS
+1524 
-1530 ALPITGPLI
+1530 
-1539 TAVTTIGTGAVAAGT
+1539 GT
-1554 KSTVTQLVNNQPIDY
+1554 KSVLDY
-1569 NKVVEDA
+1569 VKQGVNKVVD
-1576 MIGGVTSGI
+1576 
-1585 FYGIGKIKDVGKI
+1585 GIGDAFSG
-1598 KLAGKTQG
+1598 
-1606 VNTKDLYKQKLNE
+1606 
-1619 VASKQEQ
+1619 
-1626 IKGAIAAT
+1626 
-1634 GRTSPHR
+1634 
-1641 KRQLAALKKEALNLM
+1641 
-1656 KKYGKAEVIGILKDN
+1656 
-1671 QKKTLEALLGIKMTN
+1671 
-1686 TLLEEIL
+1686 
-1693 EVYIPLYDNKV
+1693 
-1704 TPEEYFEQNFGKL
+1704 FG
-1717 CNKEISCPS
+1717 EFVFG

>member
-8 SEITTLCNE
+8 SEISTLCNE

-27 HIANM
+27 HISNM
-32 KTYADQA
+32 KTYAEQA

-44 EVPSEVRYYGAVSS
+44 EVPGEVRHYDAVSS
-58 VSQLRSALKTEKIEE
+58 ASELRSALKTEKIEE

-85 CELIPAADSD
+85 CELIPAADTD

-101 ELMRVT
+101 ELMGVT
-107 KNLQTLLEEME
+107 KNLQTLLEEIE

-145 KVTENAATAVEKLMA
+145 KVTENAEKAVEKLMA

-182 NFIYDRTDLEVV
+182 NFIYDRTDLEVG

-207 INGREGVLGRDWNH
+207 INGREGVLGKDWNH

-229 MDGEAVL
+229 TDGEAVL

-292 TLLGSLVTFTYEE
+292 TLLGGRVTFTYETE
-305 GSPFRLV
+305 APFRLV
-312 KAEKDTGEFFSFSY
+312 KAEKDTGEFFAFSY
-326 DAEGKLERVQDHT
+326 GADGMLERVEDHT
-339 GRSLSYKYQGGLL
+339 GRCLSYQYQGGLL
-352 KEVTLPDGNTFR
+352 KEVRLPDGNTFR

-374 HVENQRGI
+374 QVENQRGI

-495 KNQPTGIR
+495 KNQPTGIK

-522 TKDALGNEVE
+522 TRDALGNEVE
-532 ITYTVSG
+532 ITYTASG

-550 RISLSYDARG
+550 RISLSYDAKG

-568 QGNVTRYVYD
+568 LGNVTRYAYD

-587 DGKGNVTRYTY
+587 DGKGNVTKYAY

-609 AEGNCQSYEY
+609 AEGNRQSYEY

-654 RETLLAYDSMW
+654 RETLLTYDSMW
-665 NLARVTTPDGARTT
+665 NIARVTAPDGARTT

-717 SKTTFVYD
+717 AKTTFVYD
-725 ALGRVV
+725 ALGRAV
-731 EVNGEEGLHYAYR
+731 EVTGEEGLHYAYR

-754 KDALGNTVSMEYDGN
+754 EDALGNTVSMEYDGN

-777 ALGESRRYTYT
+777 ALGESRHYTYT

-801 RKMVYRYLRGGQVAG
+801 RTTCYQYQKGGLLEKIQYSDG
-816 IRHPDD
+816 
-822 TEETFTYD
+822 TEEAFTYD

-843 FVLTYGY
+843 FVLRYGY

-903 ALGNETEYQY
+903 ALGNETQYRY

-922 RQYGAEGS
+922 CQYGEKADQEF
-930 LKEDTEGSGM
+930 
-940 DTDLLEAEKQN
+940 LEAEE
-951 GRNRL
+951 RNRRGRR
-956 CQVTRYTRDLRGQVT
+956 CQVTRYHRDIRGQITEVT
-971 ETRDALGQREVY
+971 DAMGQKETY

-989 QLLSKLDK
+989 QLLGKLDK

-1031 QLLEVQ
+1031 QLTEIQ

-1043 KITPDALGRAQKV
+1043 KITPDALGRAEKV

-1066 TYGKAGERRSITY
+1066 TYGKAGERRSLTY

-1088 YDEQLRLSELKE
+1088 YDEQFRLSELKE
-1100 GDSVITYVY
+1100 GDSIITYGY
-1109 DPLGRLCEKQFPN
+1109 DPVGRLCEKQFPN
-1122 GTKTTYAYD
+1122 GTKTTYRYD
-1131 RKDQL
+1131 RKDQV
-1136 TELVHRDQEGILD
+1136 TELVHRDKEGILD
-1149 RYTYLYDFLGNKTR
+1149 RYTYLYDLLGNKTG

-1186 RLSEIQKDGQMQ
+1186 RLSEIQKDGKVQ
-1198 TRYGYDAFGNRTWK
+1198 TQYGYDAFGNRIWK
-1212 EESGERTSYQYN
+1212 EESRERTSYQYN
-1224 VINQM
+1224 DLNQM
-1229 VSERHGE
+1229 VSERQGE
-1236 LLKAYRYDKRG
+1236 IRKEYGYDKRG
-1247 NLTGILENGAWK
+1247 NLTSILENGTWK

-1274 DATGKQARYQY
+1274 DAAGKQARYQY

-1352 NVAAYEENG
+1352 NVAVYEENG

-1385 ENYGYGAF
+1385 ESYGYGAF
-1393 GEDLYQNQGKI
+1393 GEDLYQNQGEI

-1414 DPVAGTYYAQAREY
+1414 DEIAGTYYAQAREY
-1428 LTENGR
+1428 LAENGR

-1440 IAGFMDMPFSM
+1440 IVGFMDLPFSM
-1451 NRYSYCFNSSLILID
+1451 NRYSYCFNAPMVLVDLDGEWPSLSD
-1466 YNGCFAVLATLGAM
+1466 
-1480 ALGALAG
+1480 
-1487 SAINASVKVVTEY
+1487 
-1500 VEVKRGEKEKIDW
+1500 
-1513 GEVAGAAAEGA
+1513 
-1524 IIGGVS
+1524 
-1530 ALPITGPLI
+1530 
-1539 TAVTTIGTGAVAAGT
+1539 
-1554 KSTVTQLVNNQPIDY
+1554 
-1569 NKVVEDA
+1569 
-1576 MIGGVTSGI
+1576 
-1585 FYGIGKIKDVGKI
+1585 IGKGIQNGIKDVGNAINKGVQ
-1598 KLAGKTQG
+1598 KVWETGQKAVKTAVDWVDEHKTELVAVGIMTGAVVAIASGG
-1606 VNTKDLYKQKLNE
+1606 V
-1619 VASKQEQ
+1619 
-1626 IKGAIAAT
+1626 IAAT
-1634 GRTSPHR
+1634 VGAGVLIGGGIGGISNIVSGSGNFTNGFIGGSVNGFITVFGTTSLAINPFAANAAGGAMGSVLTDILNNKDLPLKEQKSTIEILISAIASSGTQAVIGGGLAKIWDKATLGRTIGNS
-1641 KRQLAALKKEALNLM
+1641 KGWDKMATIFWETLFSGGFSFSTGTIASILSGALGKKIVDGNFM
-1656 KKYGKAEVIGILKDN
+1656 KNITE
-1671 QKKTLEALLGIKMTN
+1671 
-1686 TLLEEIL
+1686 LLEGCL
-1693 EVYIPLYDNKV
+1693 E
-1704 TPEEYFEQNFGKL
+1704 
-1717 CNKEISCPS
+1717 

>member
-8 SEITTLCNE
+8 SEISTLCNE

-27 HIANM
+27 HISNM
-32 KTYADQA
+32 KTYAEQA

-44 EVPSEVRYYGAVSS
+44 EVPGEVRHYDAVSS
-58 VSQLRSALKTEKIEE
+58 ASELRSALKTEKMEE

-85 CELIPAADSD
+85 CELIPAADTD

-101 ELMRVT
+101 ELMGVT
-107 KNLQTLLEEME
+107 KNLQTLLEEIE

-182 NFIYDRTDLEVV
+182 NFIYDRTDLEVG

-207 INGREGVLGRDWNH
+207 INGREGVLGKDWNH

-229 MDGEAVL
+229 TDGEAVL

-292 TLLGSLVTFTYEE
+292 TLLGGRVTFTYETE
-305 GSPFRLV
+305 APFRLV
-312 KAEKDTGEFFSFSY
+312 KAEKDTGEFFAFSY
-326 DAEGKLERVQDHT
+326 GADGMLERVEDHT
-339 GRSLSYKYQGGLL
+339 GRCLSYQYQGGLL
-352 KEVTLPDGNTFR
+352 KEVRLPDGNTFR

-374 HVENQRGI
+374 QVENQRGI

-495 KNQPTGIR
+495 KNQPTGIK

-522 TKDALGNEVE
+522 TRDALGNEVE
-532 ITYTVSG
+532 ITYTASG

-550 RISLSYDARG
+550 RISLSYDAKG

-568 QGNVTRYVYD
+568 LGNVTRYAYD

-587 DGKGNVTRYTY
+587 DGKGNVTKYAY

-609 AEGNCQSYEY
+609 AEGNRQSYEY

-654 RETLLAYDSMW
+654 RETLLTYDSMW
-665 NLARVTTPDGARTT
+665 NLARVTASDGARTT

-717 SKTTFVYD
+717 AKTTFVYD
-725 ALGRVV
+725 ALGRAV
-731 EVNGEEGLHYAYR
+731 EVTGEEGLHYAYR

-754 KDALGNTVSMEYDGN
+754 EDALGNTVSMEYDGN

-777 ALGESRRYTYT
+777 ALGESRHYTYT

-801 RKMVYRYLRGGQVAG
+801 RTTCYQYQKGGLLEKIQYSDG
-816 IRHPDD
+816 
-822 TEETFTYD
+822 TEEAFTYD

-843 FVLTYGY
+843 FVLRYGY

-903 ALGNETEYQY
+903 ALGNETQYRY

-922 RQYGAEGS
+922 CQYGEKADQEF
-930 LKEDTEGSGM
+930 
-940 DTDLLEAEKQN
+940 LEAEE
-951 GRNRL
+951 RNRRGRR
-956 CQVTRYTRDLRGQVT
+956 CQVTRYHRDIRGQITEVT
-971 ETRDALGQREVY
+971 DAMGQKETY

-989 QLLSKLDK
+989 QLLGKLDK

-1031 QLLEVQ
+1031 QLTEIQ

-1043 KITPDALGRAQKV
+1043 KITPDALGMAEKV

-1066 TYGKAGERRSITY
+1066 TYGKAGERRSLTY

-1088 YDEQLRLSELKE
+1088 YDEQFRLSELKE
-1100 GDSVITYVY
+1100 GDSIITYGY
-1109 DPLGRLCEKQFPN
+1109 DPVGRLCEKQFPN
-1122 GTKTTYAYD
+1122 GTKTTYRYD
-1131 RKDQL
+1131 RKDQV
-1136 TELVHRDQEGILD
+1136 TELVHRDKEGILD
-1149 RYTYLYDFLGNKTR
+1149 RYTYLYDLLGNKTG

-1186 RLSEIQKDGQMQ
+1186 RLSEIQKDGKVQ
-1198 TRYGYDAFGNRTWK
+1198 TQYGYDAFGNRIWK
-1212 EESGERTSYQYN
+1212 EESRERTSYQYN
-1224 VINQM
+1224 DLNQM
-1229 VSERHGE
+1229 VSERQGE
-1236 LLKAYRYDKRG
+1236 IRKEYGYDKRG
-1247 NLTGILENGAWK
+1247 NLTSILENGTWK

-1274 DATGKQARYQY
+1274 DAAGKQARYQY

-1352 NVAAYEENG
+1352 NVAVYEENG

-1385 ENYGYGAF
+1385 ESYGYGAF
-1393 GEDLYQNQGKI
+1393 GEDLYQNQGEI

-1414 DPVAGTYYAQAREY
+1414 DEIAGTYYAQAREY
-1428 LTENGR
+1428 LAENGR

-1440 IAGFMDMPFSM
+1440 IVGFMDLPFSM
-1451 NRYSYCFNSSLILID
+1451 NRYSYCFNAPMVLVDLDGEWPSLSD
-1466 YNGCFAVLATLGAM
+1466 
-1480 ALGALAG
+1480 
-1487 SAINASVKVVTEY
+1487 
-1500 VEVKRGEKEKIDW
+1500 
-1513 GEVAGAAAEGA
+1513 
-1524 IIGGVS
+1524 
-1530 ALPITGPLI
+1530 
-1539 TAVTTIGTGAVAAGT
+1539 
-1554 KSTVTQLVNNQPIDY
+1554 
-1569 NKVVEDA
+1569 
-1576 MIGGVTSGI
+1576 
-1585 FYGIGKIKDVGKI
+1585 IGKGIQNGIKDVGNAINKGVQ
-1598 KLAGKTQG
+1598 KVWETGQKAVKTAVDWVDEHKTELVAVGIMTGAVVAIASGG
-1606 VNTKDLYKQKLNE
+1606 V
-1619 VASKQEQ
+1619 
-1626 IKGAIAAT
+1626 IAAT
-1634 GRTSPHR
+1634 VGAGVLIGGGIGGISNIVSGSGNFTNGFIGGSVNGFITVFGTTSLAINPFAANAAGGAMGSVLTDILNNKDLPLKEQKSTIEILISAIASSGTQAVIGGGLAKIWDKATLGRTIGNS
-1641 KRQLAALKKEALNLM
+1641 KGWDKMATIFWETLFSGGFSFSTGTIASILSGALGKKIVDGNFM
-1656 KKYGKAEVIGILKDN
+1656 KNITE
-1671 QKKTLEALLGIKMTN
+1671 
-1686 TLLEEIL
+1686 LLEGCL
-1693 EVYIPLYDNKV
+1693 E
-1704 TPEEYFEQNFGKL
+1704 
-1717 CNKEISCPS
+1717 